1 MTNVNSCAYLGDT
14 ECFVNNF
21 ILYKTI
27 LKSYLD
33 PVQCVD
39 AVHTIASFTAVNTHA
54 SSHD

>member
-27 LKSYLD
+27 LKSCLD

-39 AVHTIASFTAVNTHA
+39 AAHNRLIHCSKHA
-54 SSHD
+54 R